1 MPNHSSTTA
10 RVTAVQSYL
19 EEEFPGC
26 VEAARKHVIVVSHDG
41 IRHRVVLQ
49 PSFLHLC
56 PDYMR
61 ALRES
66 ELTDSLREARSHAR
80 RFIVTWH
87 AHDTRIRSTPL
98 RGCPA
103 SGVRGHRKER

>member
-1 MPNHSSTTA
+1 MPNHPSTTA
-10 RVTAVQSYL
+10 RLTAVQSYL

-26 VEAARKHVIVVSHDG
+26 VEEAKDNLFIVSHDG
-41 IRHRVVLQ
+41 IRHHVVLQ

-66 ELTDSLREARSHAR
+66 ELTDYMREARSQAR
-80 RFIVTWH
+80 RFLVIWQE
-87 AHDTRIRSTPL
+87 HDIRIRST
-98 RGCPA
+98 
-103 SGVRGHRKER
+103 SM